1 MIQIFSS
8 NKTNITDVGLT
19 YSGSQHPWFH
29 YLVLLLET
37 HKCSVL
43 LNLCR
48 KSFQISGY
56 QEKDPWVSV
65 PWYKAFTVGESN

>member
-8 NKTNITDVGLT
+8 NKTNITDIGLA
-19 YSGSQHPWFH
+19 YSGSQYPWFH
-29 YLVLLLET
+29 YLVLLSET

-56 QEKDPWVSV
+56 QENYTLGTMVQST
-65 PWYKAFTVGESN
+65 YRG

>member
-8 NKTNITDVGLT
+8 NKTNITDIGLA
-19 YSGSQHPWFH
+19 YSGSQYPWFH
-29 YLVLLLET
+29 YLVLLSET

-56 QEKDPWVSV
+56 EEKDSV
-65 PWYKAFTVGESN
+65 GTMVQTFTVGELN